1 MVGPHAVWPRGV
13 ECQVQEGDTGDIFT
27 IMGARITTTIDPKL
41 KAQTPPVIKYLSS
54 KQGGVPLTLGT
65 KRGTRVIK
73 SKTVEVEDWNRVEVI
88 VRGQESFEHIVNG
101 ITNSAGTDIRQLAED
116 ETTWLPLG
124 KGKILFQVEGAEVFY
139 RNIKIKELPEEKTN
153 SVSRFSL

>member
-27 IMGARITTTIDPKL
+27 IMGARITTMIDPKL

-54 KQGGVPLTLGT
+54 KKGGVPLTLGT

-73 SKTVEVEDWNRVEVI
+73 SETVEVEGWNRVEVI

-101 ITNSAGTDIRQLAED
+101 VTNSAGTDIRQLAED

-124 KGKILFQVEGAEVFY
+124 KGKISFQVEGAEVFY
-139 RNIKIKELPEEKTN
+139 RNIEIKELPESATVTDRKKG
-153 SVSRFSL
+153 S